1 MSILL
6 FDTPHSFK
14 HSANILIPLEH
25 TFTCNITAS
34 DAKFQICT
42 HKKTDA
48 DHCHKHVHS
57 RVVCV
62 RCATK
67 VAYVKFLTFSIAFHY
82 TSLHVLM
89 HVLKFAAPSVISF
102 FFSSLLCRCCK
113 SCNIVGASK
122 VIITVLYH
130 FVKPPEAVEVAQR
143 YKWNLCMYIC
153 DALQQKP

>member
-48 DHCHKHVHS
+48 DHCHKHVHPSCMCAMCNKSGLCQISDFFHRLSLYISS
-57 RVVCV
+57 RFDARFKICGSK
-62 RCATK
+62 C
-67 VAYVKFLTFSIAFHY
+67 YFAF
-82 TSLHVLM
+82 
-89 HVLKFAAPSVISF
+89 F
-102 FFSSLLCRCCK
+102 SLLCRCCS

-143 YKWNLCMYIC
+143 YKWNLCMY
-153 DALQQKP
+153 L

>member
-102 FFSSLLCRCCK
+102 FFLVFFVVVAKAATLSEQAKLL
-113 SCNIVGASK
+113 
-122 VIITVLYH
+122 
-130 FVKPPEAVEVAQR
+130 
-143 YKWNLCMYIC
+143 
-153 DALQQKP
+153 